1 MLLDYG
7 AMRGIPFVCLRTDYG
22 RSLVVS
28 YGIANSGMLLPV
40 TFSSSRCMIVV
51 KGVPYRGECKRHN
64 WAVYHK
70 TSAFI
75 IGGG

>member
-1 MLLDYG
+1 VLLDYG

-40 TFSSSRCMIVV
+40 SLRSLRV
-51 KGVPYRGECKRHN
+51 KRNDRYKNMDFNRAADMRQ
-64 WAVYHK
+64 
-70 TSAFI
+70 
-75 IGGG
+75 